1 MPGVT
6 ISTAVRTGPTN
17 ATVRSSSQLFIA
29 GFAERGPVGSVVT
42 VQSLEEFESR
52 FGGYVSTAYLHPTV
66 QAFFEEGGTRAQVSR
81 VVGSGATEGFEVLS
95 DSETDPTIKVWALG
109 EGTWS
114 TGLEIQVVDTDATLA
129 DSVAIKIWHN
139 DTLLINT
146 GAKTTVAGLINA
158 INTGVSSSLYVY
170 AVDLASENVNPL
182 PVVSARS
189 AFSEGAAGSAAVLA
203 DYSTALELF
212 DDSYG
217 DGAVSIPETS
227 LETVQKALVDH
238 ANTNNRLA
246 ILHSSSSATSGDAI
260 DDAAA
265 ITAYDNAEHAAYYF
279 PWVYV
284 PTAVS
289 GVSRLIPPDGY
300 VAAKRA
306 LAHNQTGPH
315 QPAAGLL
322 SKARFVSGVA
332 SDVDAAAGD
341 TLDEAGVNAIRI
353 IANSVRIYGARSC
366 SSDSANFRYYTA
378 QDVLNTVVVQAYSQ
392 LDDLLFSVIN
402 GRNTVYGDV
411 QSRLISLLEGLR
423 LLGALYEAYDA
434 NGNKTDIGYTVK
446 CNASI
451 NPITQVANGI
461 IKAEVGVRV
470 SSIGDR
476 INVTI
481 VKSNLTTSVV

>member
-17 ATVRSSSQLFIA
+17 ATVRASSQLFIA
-29 GFAERGPVGSVVT
+29 GFAERGPSGSVVT
-42 VQSLEEFESR
+42 VQSLEDFESR
-52 FGGYVSTAYLHPTV
+52 FGGYISTAYLHPTV
-66 QAFFEEGGTRAQVSR
+66 QAFFEEGGTRALISR
-81 VVGSGATEGFEVLS
+81 VVGSGATEGFKVLS
-95 DSETDPTIKVWALG
+95 DSETDPTIKVWAFG
-109 EGTWS
+109 EGAWS
-114 TGLEIQVVDTDATLA
+114 TGLEIEVVDTSATLA
-129 DSVAIKIWHN
+129 DSVGIKIWYN
-139 DTLLINT
+139 DTVLINT

-158 INTGVSSSLYVY
+158 INTGASSSLYVY
-170 AVDLASENVNPL
+170 AVDLASSNVDPL

-189 AFSEGAAGSAAVLA
+189 AFSAGTEGSSATITEYTA
-203 DYSTALELF
+203 ALELF

-217 DGAVSIPETS
+217 DGAVSIPESS
-227 LETVQKALVDH
+227 LESVQKALVDH

-246 ILHSSSSATSGDAI
+246 ILHSSSSATAGDATE
-260 DDAAA
+260 DAAA
-265 ITAYDNAEHAAYYF
+265 IIAYDNAEHAAYYF

-284 PTAVS
+284 PTAVT

-332 SDVDAAAGD
+332 SDVDAAGGD
-341 TLDEAGVNAIRI
+341 ALDEAGVNAIRI

-470 SSIGDR
+470 SSVGDR